1 MTTEILDVSRWEG
14 NRLLLSKSNSI
25 SSKTGDG
32 YWDAFRCKDMLIVTL
47 CGWVQRVIRGGMMI
61 VRRMAC
67 SRFLV
72 VYAMVSRW
80 LMDRDLKTAGDT
92 SEI

>member
-1 MTTEILDVSRWEG
+1 
-14 NRLLLSKSNSI
+14 
-25 SSKTGDG
+25 
-32 YWDAFRCKDMLIVTL
+32 MLIVTL